1 MHLTNALQELAL
13 PESLQLPLHK
23 LLQQLDTLLEEN
35 QQLREENRRLCE
47 EARQLREENT
57 LIKEQN
63 QQLLLRVKLLEEDV
77 ARYRQELFGRQSE
90 KSSALK
96 STTLDVTDAATDE
109 NIAAQKQSVS
119 AYVRKPRSRGHTVD
133 MSRLLHIDIVHDL
146 PLEKKSCS
154 HCQRALSAI
163 DQEIAEQLERLPE
176 IIYVARHIRFK
187 YVCHHCHQIHMAP
200 KEPSPVPKCLAG
212 ASLLASVIINKFQYH
227 LPLYR
232 QSKILAS
239 QSIEISDSTLGH
251 WIKQSGE
258 VLLPLGEAL
267 WQAVRQE
274 HYLQCDESP
283 VQVVTA
289 HKQGFLWVYL
299 APHAGQKKGLVS
311 FQFSLTRSGKV
322 VKNHLA
328 RFSGLLQT
336 DGYAGYEALCQEKRI
351 VDFGCWAHVRRK
363 FAEVIKVSDS
373 QEGKAAEM
381 IDWIGKLYAIER
393 IARDYELT
401 PRNRKRLRKKRQVWQ
416 LLKEIHRWLCRVNPS
431 VPPKS
436 GLGKAISYALNQWPR
451 LIRYACHGEA
461 EIDNNLVENQIRS
474 PTLGKSNWLFVQRE
488 ESGQINAQFY
498 SLIQSAILN
507 ELNPSV
513 YIHYVLTQVH
523 AFRKK
528 TVDPKTL
535 LPHCIDRKLL
545 EEFSRQQYTIMQ
557 QVLNTS

>member
-1 MHLTNALQELAL
+1 MTNALQELAL

-23 LLQQLDTLLEEN
+23 LFQQLDALLEEN
-35 QQLREENRRLCE
+35 QQLREENK
-47 EARQLREENT
+47 QLREENQRFREENA

-63 QQLLLRVKLLEEDV
+63 QQLLLRVSLLEEEV

-96 STTLDVTDAATDE
+96 SAALGVTETAPDGSTP
-109 NIAAQKQSVS
+109 AQQQSVS
-119 AYVRKPRSRGHTVD
+119 AYVRKSRSRGHTVEL
-133 MSRLLHIDIVHDL
+133 SRLLHIDILHDL
-146 PLEKKSCS
+146 SPEEKSCS
-154 HCQRALSAI
+154 GCQRELRSI
-163 DQEIAEQLERLPE
+163 DQEVAEQLERLPE

-212 ASLLASVIINKFQYH
+212 ASLLAHVIINKFQYH

-239 QSIEISDSTLGH
+239 QGIEISDSTLGH

-283 VQVVTA
+283 VQVIKA
-289 HKQGFLWVYL
+289 GKQGYLWVYL
-299 APHAGQKKGLVS
+299 APHAGKKKGLVS
-311 FQFSLTRSGKV
+311 FQFALTRSGKV
-322 VKNHLA
+322 VENHLA

-336 DGYAGYEALCQEKRI
+336 DGYAGYENLCREKRI
-351 VDFGCWAHVRRK
+351 IDFGCWAHVRRK
-363 FAEVIKVSDS
+363 FVEVIKVSDS

-381 IDWIGKLYAIER
+381 VELIGQLYAVEQ
-393 IARDYELT
+393 IARTYKLT
-401 PRNRKRLRKKRQVWQ
+401 PRNRKRLRKKQQVWR
-416 LLKEIHRWLCRVNPS
+416 LLKEIHRWLHQIKPG

-436 GLGKAISYALNQWPR
+436 GLGKAISYTLNQWPR
-451 LIRYACHGEA
+451 LIRYARHGEA

-474 PTLGKSNWLFVQRE
+474 PALGKANWLFVQHE
-488 ESGQINAQFY
+488 ESGQTNAQFY

-535 LPHCIDRKLL
+535 LPHCIDKKLL
-545 EEFSRQQYTIMQ
+545 EEFSRQQHAIIQ